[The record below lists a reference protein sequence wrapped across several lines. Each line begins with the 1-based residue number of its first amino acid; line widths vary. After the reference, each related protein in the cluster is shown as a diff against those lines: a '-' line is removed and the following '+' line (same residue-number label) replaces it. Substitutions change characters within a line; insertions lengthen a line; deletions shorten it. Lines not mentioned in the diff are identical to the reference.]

1 MKRALFVGLGGIG
14 QRHLRNLRALLGDTV
29 EVLAYRTRR
38 LSHVITPTLQLDAHK
53 DVEREYDVRATTS
66 LDEALSWKP
75 DAAFICNPSSLHVPV
90 ALAAA
95 RAGCHLF
102 IEKPVSHSLDG
113 LDELQA
119 ELTRHGRTALV
130 GYQLHFHPLLQRVR
144 AVLTAGTLGR
154 VLVARAEVGEYMPN
168 FHRYEDYRQMY
179 ASRRE
184 LGGGVLL
191 AQIHETDLFCSWF
204 GLPQRVFAMGGHL
217 SALEIDVEDVAN
229 VSLEWQAPEGKL
241 VGSLHADYLQRP
253 TNRGLT
259 LIGESGKL
267 VVDLVALSLRRW
279 SEDGT
284 LVEEQILRD
293 FDRNSMF
300 MALMQHFIRCT
311 QGVEQPVVSLRAGVQ
326 SLQVALA
333 ALASIDSGQA
343 VQLAPRPVP
352 AAPVLETAP

>member
-14 QRHLRNLRALLGDTV
+14 QRHLRNLRAVLGDAV
-29 EVLAYRTRR
+29 EVCAYRTRR
-38 LSHVITPTLQLDAHK
+38 LAHVITPTLQVETDK
-53 DVEREYDVRATTS
+53 DVEREYGVRATTS
-66 LDEALSWKP
+66 LEEALSWQP

-90 ALAAA
+90 ALQAA

-102 IEKPVSHSLDG
+102 IEKPVSHSLEG
-113 LDELQA
+113 LDALEA
-119 ELTRHGRTALV
+119 ELARHGRTALV
-130 GYQLHFHPLLQRVR
+130 GYQLHFHPLLRRVR
-144 AVLTAGTLGR
+144 ELLDAGTLGR

-191 AQIHETDLFCSWF
+191 AQIHETDLLCSWF

-217 SALEIDVEDVAN
+217 SSLEIDVEDVAT
-229 VSLEWQAPEGKL
+229 VSLEWQTPEGKR

-253 TNRGLT
+253 TSRGLV
-259 LIGESGKL
+259 LIGERGKL
-267 VVDLVALSLRRW
+267 AVDLVALSLRRW
-279 SEDGT
+279 HEDGT
-284 LVEEQILRD
+284 LVEELALRD

-300 MALMQHFIRCT
+300 IALMQHFVGCT
-311 QGVEQPVVSLRAGVQ
+311 QGREQPVVSLRAGAE

-333 ALASIDSGQA
+333 ALASIDRGEA
-343 VQLAPRPVP
+343 VRVLPRPAS
-352 AAPVLETAP
+352 AAPSRETQP